1 MSNPVFGLQ
10 VVPLPKWEDF
20 QALPDTVKGPV
31 TIAEEQGKQHRQ
43 QATQQIS
50 NNMQAAE
57 QRVRM
62 HYGPLLTQGVNV
74 WA

>member
-1 MSNPVFGLQ
+1 MSKPVFGLQ
-10 VVPLPKWEDF
+10 VAPLPKWEDF
-20 QALPDTVKGPV
+20 QNLPDRTKGPV
-31 TIAEEQGKQHRQ
+31 TIAEEQGRQHRRQ
-43 QATQQIS
+43 VDQQIVS
-50 NNMQAAE
+50 NMQAAQ